1 MTDNI
6 QNNVER
12 ICKLLY
18 EKKAVDIVTINITD
32 RTIIADYFV
41 ICSGRSSV
49 QIKALCDEL
58 ETVLGTGL
66 ELRRI
71 EGYAGARW
79 IVMDFNDILV
89 HIFHPEE
96 RVYYNIE
103 RLWVEGDNYMD
114 YSATQKDNES

>member
-58 ETVLGTGL
+58 ETVLGTEL

-71 EGYAGARW
+71 EGYVGARW

-114 YSATQKDNES
+114 YSAVQKDNES